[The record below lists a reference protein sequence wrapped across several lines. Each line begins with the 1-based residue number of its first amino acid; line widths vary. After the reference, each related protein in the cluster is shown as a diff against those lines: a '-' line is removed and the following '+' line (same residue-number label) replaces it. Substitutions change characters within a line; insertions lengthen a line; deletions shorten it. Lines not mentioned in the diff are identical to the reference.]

1 MPVVCQFLHNGHPH
15 KEEEERAI
23 SSFGLFTDT
32 RQWDMDMK
40 YLVLT
45 LLYRSLVKWQQ
56 KRLLFGMPSNSY

>member
-1 MPVVCQFLHNGHPH
+1 MLVVCRFLHNGHLY

-23 SSFGLFTDT
+23 SPFGLFTDT

-45 LLYRSLVKWQQ
+45 LLYRSLVKWRQ
-56 KRLLFGMPSNSY
+56 KRPLFGMPSNSY